1 MSLES
6 ENRLATPPKVPPP
19 TRTFAINPLNYQASS
34 AGGAVPWTAPRGRR
48 GAWIDLGCWRWDP
61 GTVASSSVSTRPLFG
76 SRTDNF
82 CVPTA
87 QRTQARADG
96 YRWLLGV
103 AMPLPRRVYLGH
115 RYTAPAQLRASVVA
129 GFRWSYTTP
138 DNCIIFASSMGT
150 RLVLCL

>member
-1 MSLES
+1 M
-6 ENRLATPPKVPPP
+6 ATPLKVPPP

-34 AGGAVPWTAPRGRR
+34 AGGAVPWTAPRVRR

-61 GTVASSSVSTRPLFG
+61 GTVASSFVSTRPLSG
-76 SRTDNF
+76 SRTDHF

-115 RYTAPAQLRASVVA
+115 RYTAPALHQHSPAQALLQVSVGVN
-129 GFRWSYTTP
+129 YTTP